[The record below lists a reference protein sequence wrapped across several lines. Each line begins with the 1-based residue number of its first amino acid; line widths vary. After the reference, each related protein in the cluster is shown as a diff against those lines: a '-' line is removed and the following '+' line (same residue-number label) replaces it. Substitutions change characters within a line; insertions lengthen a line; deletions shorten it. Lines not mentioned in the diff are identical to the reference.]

1 MDISVSRLNS
11 RLVLQVPAELPL
23 GLVFITGTVEA
34 LRPVGDRIDVLR
46 FDLVERKNRLACRIP
61 RTVAEE
67 TLLQE
72 GDRVR
77 VSGRLVFAGHSVQYS
92 LLARDLEVLPRRT
105 SDGSLQT
112 VLADARQRRQQT
124 SLAQPELPPWVQ
136 RLAPPELRHEIEDQ
150 EAAQEQAEGATSI
163 DDRFA
168 DAVPGL
174 EQLPQ
179 ELVTFLAGALDS
191 DSDVE
196 LTAEMIATYLPE
208 EEATST
214 FSEGEQLDSLPRHQP
229 MVAEEAQPADVVASA
244 EEQTDAVFPERVQ
257 SSVPDQN
264 AARAPRSEWIP
275 RLEIAAIVIL
285 TLLLVASMVTLILLL
300 TG

>member
-23 GLVFITGTVEA
+23 GLVFITGTVES
-34 LRPVGDRIDVLR
+34 LRPVSGRADMFR

-77 VSGRLVFAGHSVQYS
+77 VGGRLVFAGNAVRYC
-92 LLARDLEVLPRRT
+92 LLARDLEVLPLRRGE
-105 SDGSLQT
+105 GSLQT
-112 VLADARQRRQQT
+112 ALADARQRELQT

-136 RLAPPELRHEIEDQ
+136 RLAPPELRGEIEDQ
-150 EAAQEQAEGATSI
+150 EAAQAEADEATSL
-163 DDRFA
+163 DDDFA
-168 DAVPGL
+168 DTVPGI

-191 DSDVE
+191 DNEVE

-208 EEATST
+208 AEDAIA
-214 FSEGEQLDSLPRHQP
+214 FADGEQHDPPALQQP
-229 MVAEEAQPADVVASA
+229 AAVRTSAEGQPASGLVPERAEKAVAGQGAAGAQP
-244 EEQTDAVFPERVQ
+244 
-257 SSVPDQN
+257 SV
-264 AARAPRSEWIP
+264 WIP